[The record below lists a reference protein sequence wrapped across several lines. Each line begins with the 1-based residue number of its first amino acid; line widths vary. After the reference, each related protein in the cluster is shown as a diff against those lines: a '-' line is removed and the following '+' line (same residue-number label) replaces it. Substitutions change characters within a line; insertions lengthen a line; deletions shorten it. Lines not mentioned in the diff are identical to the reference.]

1 MTAASIRC
9 CTERAA
15 LRAWVFFVFAV
26 TCIAAL
32 PVPAMAHKASDAYLQ
47 FTRSASGGTHLRW
60 DIALRDLDVVLP
72 LDADSDGELRWGEVR
87 KALPAIDRY
96 ALAHLQWPPG
106 CTPGAPEH
114 ALERR
119 SDGAYVVLQMDA
131 TCPLTAGFTVGYTL
145 FADVDPTHRGLA
157 TVDLGDG
164 SPRVRLLDP
173 ARPAAFS
180 SSSAAAGGG
189 GGGGG
194 AGAASAGG
202 LPSFVAE
209 GVHHI
214 LTGYDHILFLLCLLL
229 PAVVRRVDGRWVPVA
244 SWREALAPVLGVVTL
259 FTLAH
264 SITLALAAF
273 GLVSL
278 SSSFIEPAIALTIMV
293 AAADNIYP
301 VFGRLR
307 YAITFAFGLIHGFGF
322 AGALREVSLP
332 PLQFAW
338 ALLKFNLGIEAGQLG
353 IVVLVVPLLFAARR
367 WGGYRRVVL
376 LGGSVVAVLL
386 AGGWLVERVFNVV
399 VFPWVG

>member
-15 LRAWVFFVFAV
+15 LRAWLFILSAAFFL
-26 TCIAAL
+26 AAL
-32 PVPAMAHKASDAYLQ
+32 PMPAMAHKASDAYLQ
-47 FTRSASGGTHLRW
+47 FTRGAGGGGVHLRW

-72 LDADSDGELRWGEVR
+72 LDADGDGELRWGEVR

-119 SDGAYVVLQMDA
+119 SDGAYVVLRMDA
-131 TCPLTAGFTVGYTL
+131 ACPLTAGFTVGYTL

-164 SPRVRLLDP
+164 SPRVSLLDP
-173 ARPAAFS
+173 ARPATFS
-180 SSSAAAGGG
+180 SS
-189 GGGGG
+189 G
-194 AGAASAGG
+194 AGAAGAAAGG

-229 PAVVRRVDGRWVPVA
+229 PAVVRRQGGRWVPVA
-244 SWREALAPVLGVVTL
+244 TWRQALAPVLGVVTL

-307 YAITFAFGLIHGFGF
+307 YAITFVFGLIHGFGF

-332 PLQFAW
+332 PLQFAL

-353 IVVLVVPLLFAARR
+353 IVVLVVPLLFAVRR
-367 WGGYRRVVL
+367 WAGYRRVVL
-376 LGGSVVAVLL
+376 LGGSVGAVLL

-399 VFPWVG
+399 VFSWVV